1 MSSRLGPTG
10 RRAAAD
16 QEWKPTRHGAPL
28 KATRRTKG
36 MKVWS
41 GSDRTPYLNQDFRIT
56 QRMASKRFTG
66 IPTRL
71 LADRPWYRNPSI
83 RPA

>member
-1 MSSRLGPTG
+1 MSFEVGA
-10 RRAAAD
+10 RRAKSAAD
-16 QEWKPTRHGAPL
+16 QEWKPARHGAPL

-36 MKVWS
+36 MKVLS

-66 IPTRL
+66 IPIRL

-83 RPA
+83 RLA